1 MCLYVLAG
9 AAPHAAT
16 EVRAAPAPSGC
27 ADTPRAYASTT
38 AIYDSGGNPYAA
50 AAPTASVT
58 PTTTAPTAVVVLGL
72 LHERL

>member
-1 MCLYVLAG
+1 MCLYGLAG

-38 AIYDSGGNPYAA
+38 AIYDSGGNPHAA

-58 PTTTAPTAVVVLGL
+58 PTTAIGL
-72 LHERL
+72 AL